1 MAAPTISQIADALQ
15 APNRY
20 WAGSQITFSIP
31 GAGAAWAGYDPGDE
45 PSNSHY
51 ATLAADAAQ
60 TFREVAFLWDQLI
73 APRLVETSDA
83 SSPGQ
88 IRIAYT
94 DVSQFVE
101 GDFAAYAI
109 SPPFGGL
116 STNPVLGDIWLD
128 YSLNQSNFTST
139 WGPETMIHE
148 LGHALGLKHPFEE
161 GATLPAEYDNLRY
174 SIMAYDDQPDWR
186 LLEVTSTATGPK
198 VESYLATAVTPMVF
212 DIAAI
217 QQRYGADPTTR
228 AGDDVYPVHFDDAPV
243 LAAIYDAGGIDT
255 LDLSEQNRGSIVDL
269 HPGAYSS
276 LAVWSAADQA
286 AYWTARY
293 PTLSGEIATAFNQSD
308 VFTWSNN
315 FGIAYSTVIE
325 NVRGGAAA
333 ETITG
338 NDVANTL
345 LGGGGA
351 DRIFGVLGADSIDG
365 GEGADYLRGDDGN
378 DQIVGGAAFD
388 DINGNRGDDTAAG
401 GLGDDWVVGGKDQD
415 LLRGED
421 GNDIVYGNLGVDW
434 ADGGEGDDIVRGG
447 QDNDNLFGQGGND
460 WLSGDR
466 GDDTVTG
473 GTGAD
478 IFHSFGEAGTD
489 RVTDFN
495 RAEGDRVLLD
505 PGTTYSVSQ
514 SGSDVW
520 IDMSGGGRVIL
531 AGVSMTSLT
540 GDWIAA
546 G

>member
-1 MAAPTISQIADALQ
+1 MAAPTLSQIAEALSSG
-15 APNRY
+15 RY
-20 WAGSQITFSIP
+20 WTGSQITYSFP
-31 GAGAAWAGYDPGDE
+31 GSGSVWPGYGPGEEPSDPHYAPLADDAAEVFREAAW
-45 PSNSHY
+45 
-51 ATLAADAAQ
+51 
-60 TFREVAFLWDQLI
+60 FWDQLI
-73 APRLVETSDA
+73 APRLAETTDTT
-83 SSPGQ
+83 SPGQ

-94 DVSQFVE
+94 DVDRITE
-101 GDFAAYAI
+101 DNLDGYAYYPPI
-109 SPPFGGL
+109 GGFGTNSP
-116 STNPVLGDIWLD
+116 SGDIWLD
-128 YSLNQSNFTST
+128 YQLNKPDFAST
-139 WGPETMIHE
+139 WGPVTMLHE
-148 LGHALGLKHPFEE
+148 LGHALGLKHPFED
-161 GATLPAEYDNLRY
+161 GATLPAEYDNVRY
-174 SIMAYDDQPDWR
+174 TLMSYTALPDWR
-186 LLEVTSTATGPK
+186 YLEVVDSASGPK
-198 VESYLATAVTPMVF
+198 VETYSAAAVTPMVF

-217 QQRYGADPTTR
+217 QQRYGADPATR
-228 AGDDVYPVHFDDAPV
+228 PGDSVYPIHFDDFPYV
-243 LAAIYDAGGIDT
+243 LAIYDAGGTDE
-255 LDLSEQNRGSIVDL
+255 LDLTGQIRGSIVDL

-293 PTLSGEIATAFNQSD
+293 PSMSDQIASAFNQPD

-351 DRIFGVLGADSIDG
+351 DRIFAGLGADSIDG
-365 GEGADYLRGDDGN
+365 GEGTDYLRGDEGN
-378 DQIVGGAAFD
+378 DQIVGGDAFD
-388 DINGNRGDDTAAG
+388 DINGNMGDDTAAG

-415 LLRGED
+415 ALRGED
-421 GNDIVYGNLGVDW
+421 GNDIVYGNLGSDW
-434 ADGGEGDDIVRGG
+434 CDGGEGDDIVRGG
-447 QDNDNLFGQGGND
+447 QDNDTLFGQGGND

-478 IFHSFGEAGTD
+478 VFHSFGEAGVD

-505 PGTTYSVSQ
+505 PGSSYSVSQ

-520 IDMSGGGRVIL
+520 IDMGGGGRMIL

-540 GDWIAA
+540 GDWIAV